1 MSMASASASSRARAY
16 VKTPEFTK
24 LWRYCTVSGIST
36 VTSLVG
42 LYIFYR
48 VVGLSPG
55 WANVVAS
62 CIATVP
68 SYYLNRSWAWG
79 KNGKSHFMKE
89 VAPFWMIAFISL
101 LISTVV
107 VRFAGRES
115 AGIAS
120 KDVRA
125 LILVAANFVTYGFL
139 WVGKF
144 ILFNKVLFKQRE
156 PATAS

>member
-1 MSMASASASSRARAY
+1 MSMAPSSVSTRARAY
-16 VKTPEFTK
+16 MKTPEFTK

-36 VTSLVG
+36 VTSLVL
-42 LYIFYR
+42 LYVFYR
-48 VVGLSPG
+48 VVGLSPR
-55 WANVVAS
+55 WANVVAA

-79 KNGKSHFMKE
+79 KNGRSHFMKE
-89 VAPFWMIAFISL
+89 VAPFWLIALVSL
-101 LISTVV
+101 LISTEVV
-107 VRFAGRES
+107 GFAGHES
-115 AGIAS
+115 ADIAS

-144 ILFNKVLFKQRE
+144 MLFNKLLFKHRE
-156 PATAS
+156 PAAVS

>member
-1 MSMASASASSRARAY
+1 MSMAPASTSSRARAY

-36 VTSLVG
+36 VTSLAG

-48 VVGLSPG
+48 VVGLSPR
-55 WANVVAS
+55 WANVVAT

-79 KNGKSHFMKE
+79 KNGRSHFMKE
-89 VAPFWMIAFISL
+89 VAPFWVIALISL
-101 LISTVV
+101 GISTEVV
-107 VRFAGRES
+107 GFAGHETAS
-115 AGIAS
+115 IAS

-125 LILVAANFVTYGFL
+125 LILVAANLVTYAFL

-144 ILFNKVLFKQRE
+144 MLFNKVLFKHHEQVA
-156 PATAS
+156 PS

>member
-1 MSMASASASSRARAY
+1 MSIASAGASSRARAY

-42 LYIFYR
+42 LYLFYR

-89 VAPFWMIAFISL
+89 VAPFWIIAFISL

-115 AGIAS
+115 VSIAS

>member
-1 MSMASASASSRARAY
+1 MSTASSSASSRARAY

-42 LYIFYR
+42 LYVFYR
-48 VVGLSPG
+48 VIGLSPR
-55 WANVVAS
+55 WANVVAT

-89 VAPFWMIAFISL
+89 VAPFWVIALISL
-101 LISTVV
+101 LISTEVV
-107 VRFAGRES
+107 GFAGHES
-115 AGIAS
+115 TSIAS

-144 ILFNKVLFKQRE
+144 VLFNKVLFKHRE
-156 PATAS
+156 PVAAS